1 MSTPSKNKSLKP
13 TDTKPSSKESLKN
26 DKIQEE
32 MRALESEIRAHQY
45 FYYLENSARISD
57 KEFDLL
63 FTKLKKLEAK
73 YPDLVSEQTPTKL
86 VGSDIS
92 VSSEFEKVKHKV
104 PVLSLE
110 NTYSTEELL
119 DWIQKTDPE
128 QIYSVE
134 WKIDGASIVLYYEKG
149 ILKRAVTR
157 GTGGVGD
164 DITENIKTIQNI
176 PHELKSKI
184 DLYVRGEV
192 FMTFEDFEQFNEDF
206 GGKYANPRNLTS
218 GSIKHKYAS
227 EVAKRPL
234 QIYTYDAYFPNGR
247 KNIQTHKQALELMKD
262 EGLPL
267 SPDTEFISLK
277 EMEKHIN
284 RLKKKKDKMPFP
296 IDGLVIKINNLALRD
311 SLGETSHSPRW
322 ARAFKFD
329 AMIQESII
337 EEIIP
342 QVGRTGK
349 ITPRA
354 RIKPVQLAG
363 TTVSYATLH
372 NQDYISQ
379 LGVGIGAK
387 VKISKRGEIIPA
399 VEEVVEQGLNGV
411 YLLPK
416 KCPSCNSKLQ
426 KVDESVDLF
435 CINLSCPERMKH
447 TIQFYCQKKQMD
459 IDGLGE
465 RQIEIFFDKKWIQ
478 KIPDLYNLQNYKNE
492 MEAMEG
498 FGEKSVALILN
509 GIEKSKSKS
518 LRTLLPS
525 LGLNEL
531 GHKVTELLI
540 ENGYESIDSII
551 DLAKNKNAIEILN
564 SLHGIGPRTAEA
576 IVKQLNDASVLEMIE
591 KLKNS
596 GLNFQAELVEKSDI
610 RIFENQSWCVTGSFE
625 NFQPRDKAMDLIVR
639 HGGRKVTSISSKT
652 THLLYGE
659 GAGSKLSKA
668 EELGI
673 TIINEKEFI
682 DLLKKDNIPYS
693 NEKE

>member
-1 MSTPSKNKSLKP
+1 MSTPSKKK
-13 TDTKPSSKESLKN
+13 SSKPIKAISSTKESSKTE
-26 DKIQEE
+26 KIQVE
-32 MRALESEIRAHQY
+32 MKLLENEIKSHQY

-57 KEFDLL
+57 KEFDNL
-63 FTKLKKLEAK
+63 FQKLKKLEAK
-73 YPDLVSEQTPTKL
+73 YPDFASEDSPTKL

-92 VSSEFEKVKHKV
+92 NSSDFEKVKHKI

-110 NTYSTEELL
+110 NTYNTEELL
-119 DWIQKTDPE
+119 DWIQKTGPD

-164 DITENIKTIQNI
+164 DITDNIKTVQNV
-176 PHELKSKI
+176 PHELRSKI

-192 FMTFEDFEQFNEDF
+192 FMSFEDFEQFNEDF

-234 QIYTYDAYFPNGR
+234 QIYTYDVYFPNGR
-247 KNIQTHKQALELMKD
+247 KQIHTHEQALQLIKD

-267 SPDTEFISLK
+267 SPDTEFISASD
-277 EMEKHIN
+277 MEKQIN

-296 IDGLVIKINNLALRD
+296 IDGLVIKMNHLSTRD

-354 RIKPVQLAG
+354 KIKPVQLAG
-363 TTVSYATLH
+363 TTVNYATLH
-372 NQDYISQ
+372 NQDYITQ

-399 VEEVVEQGLNGV
+399 VEEVVEPGLNGI
-411 YLLPK
+411 YILPK
-416 KCPSCNSKLQ
+416 KCPACYSKLQ

-435 CINLSCPERMKH
+435 CINTSCPERMKH
-447 TIQFYCQKKQMD
+447 TIEFFCQKKQMD

-478 KIPDLYNLQNYKNE
+478 KIPDLYNLSKYKTE
-492 MEAMEG
+492 MESMEG
-498 FGEKSVALILN
+498 FGEKSVSLILN
-509 GIEKSKSKS
+509 GIEKSKLKS
-518 LRTLLPS
+518 LRILLPS
-525 LGLNEL
+525 LGLHEL

-540 ENGYESIDSII
+540 ENGYESIEAII
-551 DLAKNKNAIEILN
+551 ELAKKKDALDNLN
-564 SLHGIGPRTAEA
+564 SMHGIGPRTAEA
-576 IVKQLNDASVLEMIE
+576 IVKQLNDPSVLDMIQ

-596 GLNFQAELVEKSDI
+596 GLNFQAEMIEKSDI
-610 RIFENQSWCVTGSFE
+610 RIFEGQAWCVTGSFE
-625 NFQPRDKAMDLIVR
+625 YFQPRDKAMDLIVR

-668 EELGI
+668 EDLGI
-673 TIINEKEFI
+673 QLVNEKEFI
-682 DLLKKDNIPYS
+682 DLLKNDSIPYS
-693 NEKE
+693 NE